1 MLKKYAPYIVL
12 VAAGLLL
19 YYVLN
24 HQRGSAV
31 KERVEVNT
39 DAANTSNTLVNTSE
53 GFNRHPA
60 KIIYTKH
67 AKCRLECRHIT
78 ESEVKEILENGK
90 LNPDK
95 IQETDMGKTY
105 PLDGKTSGDKMV
117 RIVVAPKKDDVVI
130 VTVIDL
136 DTDWPCGS
144 CD

>member
-1 MLKKYAPYIVL
+1 MSKKYTPYIVL
-12 VAAGLLL
+12 LAAALLL
-19 YYVLN
+19 FYVKN
-24 HQRGSAV
+24 HQRGGNHSETV
-31 KERVEVNT
+31 RVTT
-39 DAANTSNTLVNTSE
+39 DAVQPGNNTSSSE

-78 ESEVKEILENGK
+78 ENEVKEILETGR
-90 LNPDK
+90 LNTNK
-95 IQETDMGKTY
+95 IQESDMGKTY

-136 DTDWPCGS
+136 DQDWPCGD
-144 CD
+144 CN